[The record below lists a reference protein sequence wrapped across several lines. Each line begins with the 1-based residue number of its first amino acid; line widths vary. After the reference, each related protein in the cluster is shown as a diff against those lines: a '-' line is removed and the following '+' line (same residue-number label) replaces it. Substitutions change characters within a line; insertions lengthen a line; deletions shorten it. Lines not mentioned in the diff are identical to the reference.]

1 MCPPTAAVASR
12 RGVERR
18 PVLARVTR
26 RNAPRRRAARARASD
41 ERPDAGAS
49 AIERAA
55 WFGAETLGR
64 ALEGGRARDGRADAV
79 DVESNDRPVDRASA
93 IASIRRDYETEYFV
107 SGRGAMAA
115 YADDCEFADP
125 FASFRGVDRFKRNVS
140 NLGGMM
146 RDVDLRIT
154 SFEETTEGLQTEW
167 KFSCVLDLPWRP
179 MLAASGGTTHVLNEQ
194 NLVVRHYERW
204 DVEPSKVLRQLLKP
218 ASKIPENQA
227 EVFMLSASS
236 GDIVGALGASSGEL
250 LRVFAP
256 LWLSSALLRT
266 ATHTDATGIESLF
279 GGMFL
284 LACVAQVAKFL
295 RGVGMS

>member
-1 MCPPTAAVASR
+1 MDRAV
-12 RGVERR
+12 
-18 PVLARVTR
+18 
-26 RNAPRRRAARARASD
+26 
-41 ERPDAGAS
+41 
-49 AIERAA
+49 
-55 WFGAETLGR
+55 WFGAEALGR
-64 ALEGGRARDGRADAV
+64 ALEGARASDGRARAGDGRV
-79 DVESNDRPVDRASA
+79 DVDDVDVSARPIDRASA
-93 IASIRRDYETEYFV
+93 IASIRSDYEKEYFV

-115 YADDCEFADP
+115 YASDCEFADP

-140 NLGGMM
+140 NLGGLM
-146 RDVDLRIT
+146 RDVDLRIA
-154 SFEETTEGLQTEW
+154 SFEETAEGLQTEW

-236 GDIVGALGASSGEL
+236 GDVVGALGASAGAL

-266 ATHTDATGIESLF
+266 VTHTDATGIESLF
-279 GGMFL
+279 GAMFL